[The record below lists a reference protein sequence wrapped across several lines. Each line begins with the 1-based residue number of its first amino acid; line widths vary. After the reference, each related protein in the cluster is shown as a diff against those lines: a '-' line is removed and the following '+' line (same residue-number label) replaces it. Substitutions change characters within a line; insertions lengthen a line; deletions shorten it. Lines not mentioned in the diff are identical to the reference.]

1 MTIDLT
7 AARDFNTAR
16 SYSAD
21 ERAQLTSAIGYGVTA
36 WTDAALLAVADW
48 QASRGL
54 APDAKVGPKTLA
66 ALPSARWTTAV
77 HDYPGSFVFA
87 DEIRALWPHLT
98 FFADISAHQEVGDW
112 ATFAEASPICVIKVS
127 EGVHHTDPRFSDHW
141 AKSKAHGVRR
151 AGYHYAHH
159 AWRGKA
165 TDPIPAADAFW
176 RRLEADPGELPCILD
191 LEGDTTRAALEAGM
205 SPAQIVDWSM
215 RWLGRVQ
222 ALSGTQPIVYNNRA
236 TIVQRLGVAA
246 MAPLLA
252 YPQWMAAYISGL
264 RWPLRGPVSP
274 YTTPAPP
281 WQADAWQFT
290 STGRAAGVVG
300 SIDINVVLPH
310 GRLAGVLNP
319 PPTKATSC

>member
-1 MTIDLT
+1 MTRDLT
-7 AARDFNTAR
+7 GARDFCAGR

-21 ERAQLTSAIGYGVTA
+21 ERERLTSAIGYGVTA

-54 APDAKVGPKTLA
+54 VADGKVGPKTLA
-66 ALPSARWTTAV
+66 ALPPAGPTTPVPQSLA
-77 HDYPGSFVFA
+77 
-87 DEIRALWPHLT
+87 EIRALWPRLT
-98 FFADISAHQEVGDW
+98 FFADVAKHQEVTDW
-112 ATFAEASPICVIKVS
+112 RAFAAASPIVAVKVS
-127 EGVHHTDPRFSDHW
+127 EGVHHTDPSFVSHW
-141 AKSKAHGVRR
+141 GRAKAHGVMR

-159 AWRGKA
+159 AWKGKA
-165 TDPIPAADAFW
+165 TPPLDAADAFW
-176 RRLEADPGELPCILD
+176 RRLERDPGELPCILD

-215 RWLGRVQ
+215 RWLERVQ
-222 ALSGTQPIVYNNRA
+222 ALSGTQPIVYNNRS

-264 RWPLRGPVSP
+264 RWPSGGPVSP
-274 YTTPAPP
+274 YTTQAPP

-290 STGRAAGVVG
+290 SSGTAPGVKG
-300 SIDINVVLPH
+300 HIDLNVVLPH
-310 GRLAGVLNP
+310 GRLAGVFN
-319 PPTKATSC
+319 PPTKATSSC